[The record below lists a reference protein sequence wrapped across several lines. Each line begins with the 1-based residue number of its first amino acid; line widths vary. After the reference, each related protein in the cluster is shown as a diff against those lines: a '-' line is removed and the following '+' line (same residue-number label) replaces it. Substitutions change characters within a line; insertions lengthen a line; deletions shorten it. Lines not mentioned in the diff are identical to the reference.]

1 MVVQTA
7 HSSAHPAEHAD
18 TGSDPVKTFVLATR
32 MDRYGQAVRLG
43 YFQVQYADTSN
54 MRTTH
59 RKYGV
64 SGCSWR
70 QSIKNVAPICIC
82 ARIWSHDVRNV
93 SSLFIRDPSAMGFA
107 QGEYVF
113 RASSRTAA
121 DKREANMRS
130 SMRRL
135 PIPVEGS
142 RSAFYSGCNITTARP
157 NADRPI
163 CSRRAE
169 NMTLLHAAHWAAAA
183 HEPAGRS
190 DLCLAE

>member
-1 MVVQTA
+1 
-7 HSSAHPAEHAD
+7 
-18 TGSDPVKTFVLATR
+18 
-32 MDRYGQAVRLG
+32 
-43 YFQVQYADTSN
+43 
-54 MRTTH
+54 MRTRPICGQHTGNMVFLVVA
-59 RKYGV
+59 GV
-64 SGCSWR
+64 S
-70 QSIKNVAPICIC
+70 QSRTSLRSAYVRAYGD
-82 ARIWSHDVRNV
+82 HDLRNM

-135 PIPVEGS
+135 PIPVGGS

-183 HEPAGRS
+183 HEPACRS